1 MGSDLSFHRL
11 SQEENGMKARAGEK
25 VWWGPSLARP
35 AVIGAWHNMGHGKWR
50 DGNTSQPVQAGRP
63 ECPRGKISSYVM
75 CRSEEDSLE
84 AEHASEPEEGG
95 WAQARRPAQEM

>member
-11 SQEENGMKARAGEK
+11 SQEENGMKARAGEN

-35 AVIGAWHNMGHGKWR
+35 AVIGAWHNMGHRTLR

-63 ECPRGKISSYVM
+63 ESVPEVKSYVVY
-75 CRSEEDSLE
+75 RSEEDSLE

-95 WAQARRPAQEM
+95 WVQARGPGQEM